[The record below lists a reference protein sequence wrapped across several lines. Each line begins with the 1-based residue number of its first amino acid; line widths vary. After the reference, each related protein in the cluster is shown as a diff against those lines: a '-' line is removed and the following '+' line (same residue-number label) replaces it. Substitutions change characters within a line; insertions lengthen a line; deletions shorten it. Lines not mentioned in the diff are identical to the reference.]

1 KRLILVY
8 GNFANIQKIVR
19 KNNFKPVHGILLDLG
34 LSSDLLEL
42 SGRGFSFMRDEIL
55 DMRFRPDKGGIT
67 AKEIVNHY
75 TYEDLAT
82 IFKTYGGERYANRIA
97 DSIIQTRKKQK
108 IITTQELRTVV
119 TQALGRQYH
128 IKSLARIFQA
138 LRIAV
143 NNELENLKTVLTQS
157 VAMLEPQGRIAVI
170 SYHSL
175 EDKIVKTFFT
185 SDTHVHPIVKKPIT
199 PSRAEI
205 KKNKRSRSA
214 KLRVA
219 EKIL

>member
-1 KRLILVY
+1 
-8 GNFANIQKIVR
+8 
-19 KNNFKPVHGILLDLG
+19 
-34 LSSDLLEL
+34 
-42 SGRGFSFMRDEIL
+42 

-67 AKEIVNHY
+67 AKKIVNHY

-97 DSIIQTRKKQK
+97 HSIIQARKKQK
-108 IITTQELRTVV
+108 IISTQELRVVV
-119 TQALGRQYH
+119 TQALGRQMH

-157 VAMLEPQGRIAVI
+157 VAILEPQGRIAVI

-175 EDKIVKTFFT
+175 EDKIVKTFFKT
-185 SDTHVHPIVKKPIT
+185 SSHVQIITKKPIVPT
-199 PSRAEI
+199 SAEI
-205 KKNKRSRSA
+205 KKNRRSRSA

-219 EKIL
+219 EKIK